1 MSKQVTAA
9 FNPAAAVANAPLPV
23 SVVNVAVPPGITAL
37 LSGVATGAAGEAT
50 VGVMVA
56 PANWPVVSC
65 TVYFTGEA
73 VPVNEDNG
81 SNVTVPFAFTVYVP
95 WPATVNDVR
104 LQLAFAVDVDEH
116 KRTVLA
122 TNVAG
127 DVTVSFV
134 RTEIA

>member
-1 MSKQVTAA
+1 M
-9 FNPAAAVANAPLPV
+9 
-23 SVVNVAVPPGITAL
+23 
-37 LSGVATGAAGEAT
+37 
-50 VGVMVA
+50 
-56 PANWPVVSC
+56 
-65 TVYFTGEA
+65 
-73 VPVNEDNG
+73 
-81 SNVTVPFAFTVYVP
+81 P

-134 RTEIA
+134 SGLITWFVSYAPDDVSLTATGGAGITGVNVDVAV